1 MIPALSEETISI
13 FFIFF
18 FFFFTAVFYLKRY
31 LGASRV
37 LGTAQSGESN
47 HKAITATQPPWEAL

>member
-13 FFIFF
+13 FF
-18 FFFFTAVFYLKRY
+18 FFFFTAVIYLKRY
-31 LGASRV
+31 LGASGV